1 MSKLARY
8 TATLVLMV
16 LAAGSMAAGPVAK
29 ITQVEGDVAYS
40 RDGENW
46 QPITRNKYLFPGYQ
60 VRAGASASAKVLN
73 QESGVTH
80 ELGEA
85 TTIRVVADDL
95 EVVAGSNF
103 SEPTKAEGSFWQ
115 ALTNKFA
122 TTQRYTTVRRS
133 VKNENDPPRVDTARD
148 LAVAG
153 EWPEL
158 VWSNAGPEYAYRLTV
173 ADQTFD
179 VRPVSTGE
187 MIRFT
192 LPELEPGRHEYQVEV
207 LLDGEVVYAPRRPS
221 ELVWLSD
228 GQEADVMAGLDELRN
243 DPMRNDAFVIA
254 DYLESHELL
263 VGAMDL
269 YRSYFSDYPD
279 ENDMRPYLIKSYHDL
294 KLLDL
299 KEKEAITYNTIEMK
313 QAAM

>member
-1 MSKLARY
+1 MSRLARY
-8 TATLVLMV
+8 TATLVLTV
-16 LAAGSMAAGPVAK
+16 LAGASMAAGPVAK
-29 ITQVEGDVAYS
+29 ITQVEGDIAYS

-46 QPITRNKYLFPGYQ
+46 RPITRNKYLFPGYQ
-60 VRAGASASAKVLN
+60 VRSGASASAKVLN

-80 ELGEA
+80 DLGAA
-85 TTIRVVADDL
+85 TTIRVLADDL
-95 EVVAGSNF
+95 EVVSGSNF
-103 SEPTKAEGSFWQ
+103 SEPAQAGGSFWQ
-115 ALTNKFA
+115 ALMNKFS

-148 LAVAG
+148 LTVSEA
-153 EWPEL
+153 WPQL

-187 MIRFT
+187 MVRFT
-192 LPELEPGRHEYQVEV
+192 LPELEPGGHEYQVEV

-228 GQEADVMAGLDELRN
+228 EQEADVMEGLDELRN
-243 DPMRNDAFVIA
+243 DPMRNDAFVLA
-254 DYLESHELL
+254 DYLESHELR

-269 YRSYFSDYPD
+269 YRSYFQDYPD

-299 KEKEAITYNTIEMK
+299 KEKEAITYNTIEMQ